1 MKSLERIR
9 KQTNNKFK
17 MPEQIFFKRWNNP
30 QSQANF
36 LVQIYRCKE
45 PEVLG
50 LFELPNRKIQKSV
63 KDCNSLAKQ
72 LWGYLD
78 FVQLLIEVSDYNY
91 LEIRELFDLPMSKYP

>member
-1 MKSLERIR
+1 MRSLERIR

-30 QSQANF
+30 VSQANF
-36 LVQIYRCKE
+36 LLHLFRCKE
-45 PEVLG
+45 PEVFG

-63 KDCNSLAKQ
+63 KDCNILAKQ

-78 FVQLLIEVSDYNY
+78 LVQLLVEVSDYSY
-91 LEIRELFDLPMSKYP
+91 L